1 MTTKTM
7 TSAAGFA
14 MSGVEGT
21 RLPVSASVT
30 ASGSRSAAA
39 VTVGGWRQVQAPI
52 SGGEISTAGAMSTV
66 ATMPIARNKA
76 NALPATHALP
86 AAYALPA
93 TYAIRVNPAVKPA
106 ALPLGTTLHLVTTK
120 DAGRGNKGSS
130 PWRFPV

>member
-52 SGGEISTAGAMSTV
+52 SGAEISTAGAMSTV

-86 AAYALPA
+86 A
-93 TYAIRVNPAVKPA
+93 TYAIRVSPAVKPA

>member
-14 MSGVEGT
+14 MFGVESTG
-21 RLPVSASVT
+21 LPVS
-30 ASGSRSAAA
+30 
-39 VTVGGWRQVQAPI
+39 GWHQVQAPI
-52 SGGEISTAGAMSTV
+52 NGSEVTTGATSTLTK
-66 ATMPIARNKA
+66 MPIARNKA
-76 NALPATHALP
+76 NALPATNAVP
-86 AAYALPA
+86 
-93 TYAIRVNPAVKPA
+93 VSPAVKPA

>member
-14 MSGVEGT
+14 VSGVECT

-39 VTVGGWRQVQAPI
+39 VTVGGWRQVQTPI
-52 SGGEISTAGAMSTV
+52 SRGEVSTAGAMSTV

-86 AAYALPA
+86 A
-93 TYAIRVNPAVKPA
+93 TYAIRVSPAVKPA

>member
-14 MSGVEGT
+14 TSAVEGSVV
-21 RLPVSASVT
+21 PVSAYGIGHV
-30 ASGSRSAAA
+30 AA
-39 VTVGGWRQVQAPI
+39 VSVGGWRQVQAQI
-52 SGGEISTAGAMSTV
+52 SGSEVPTAGATST
-66 ATMPIARNKA
+66 TRTLMPIARNKA
-76 NALPATHALP
+76 NAVPATNAPL
-86 AAYALPA
+86 ATNALPA
-93 TYAIRVNPAVKPA
+93 TNALQVRPAVKPA